1 MIDLAPTLVASGVS
15 TNAVAEHLKVH
26 KSTASRRLKL
36 ALDSAYIE
44 NLQPK
49 PGVPDRWVKG
59 EEMPSEK
66 DVLPTV
72 AQLLRERLRSDSRA
86 DLRSCAVAPIPGG
99 RKQNE
104 RNLTAADRTPPTP
117 HLANDAAAADEPLQT
132 VVHERIKGVI
142 IRRLTKVHTATRA
155 ELKQSLESKHRP
167 SFDEVF
173 DALVADDDLVV
184 ADEGAKTTRWCL
196 ASPEE
201 KD

>member
-1 MIDLAPTLVASGVS
+1 M
-15 TNAVAEHLKVH
+15 H
-26 KSTASRRLKL
+26 RFR
-36 ALDSAYIE
+36 
-44 NLQPK
+44 
-49 PGVPDRWVKG
+49 G
-59 EEMPSEK
+59 EESK
-66 DVLPTV
+66 
-72 AQLLRERLRSDSRA
+72 
-86 DLRSCAVAPIPGG
+86 
-99 RKQNE
+99 NE

-117 HLANDAAAADEPLQT
+117 HLANDASAAEEPLQT

-196 ASPEE
+196 ASPEQ

>member
-1 MIDLAPTLVASGVS
+1 
-15 TNAVAEHLKVH
+15 
-26 KSTASRRLKL
+26 
-36 ALDSAYIE
+36 
-44 NLQPK
+44 
-49 PGVPDRWVKG
+49 
-59 EEMPSEK
+59 MPSEK

-86 DLRSCAVAPIPGG
+86 DLRCCAVAPIPGG

-117 HLANDAAAADEPLQT
+117 TPGKRCRRSGRPPLQT

-155 ELKQSLESKHRP
+155 ELKQALESKHRP

-173 DALVADDDLVV
+173 DALVADDHLVV
-184 ADEGAKTTRWCL
+184 ADEGAKTTRWRL
-196 ASPEE
+196 ANPEE